1 MRFGLIRCRHWLRYP
16 LLHWT
21 GSRGLGRLLLFLL
34 LSQRGLHRVGFRRGR
49 ALRRR
54 WPTRCTQ
61 VFTLLLLQVF
71 TVTGSRFRCFCYV
84 IWMLLLLLRSRI
96 LVVVQVV
103 GGTAVLQLLRL
114 LHSDCGDGVLLL
126 LLL

>member
-1 MRFGLIRCRHWLRYP
+1 MCFRLIRRRHRLRYP
-16 LLHWT
+16 LLHRT
-21 GSRGLGRLLLFLL
+21 GSRCLGRLLLFLL
-34 LSQRGLHRVGFRRGR
+34 LSQRGLHRIGFRRGR

-61 VFTLLLLQVF
+61 VFTLLLLQIF
-71 TVTGSRFRCFCYV
+71 TVSGSRFRCFRYV
-84 IWMLLLLLRSRI
+84 IWMLLLRSRI